1 MRVGVLAATRAE
13 AETMLVRLDLPWLD
27 CFPFGLESPSLH
39 EDFNFAGVSALVA
52 KVDPGPALAML
63 LGHLEATNHGDR
75 PLVIV
80 TEDAREAP
88 WCQAFRYGVVELVP
102 MRRLVEPVLRACL
115 LEQDRRP
122 GLLRGNGAFNELG
135 QLFASLTH
143 FGRTGTL
150 EVRLPAGPGRLRL
163 LWGRLERTAG
173 VPLDDA
179 GAPMLPANAPWSFL
193 EERPPGPPVVQGF
206 EPLVNEPPLLEA
218 ELAGP
223 TLPTAADVRPNE
235 VSLLVVDDDPTVLRM
250 LRDSFSRRG
259 FQVQA
264 AGGGEEALQA
274 LAARSFDVT
283 ILDLD
288 MPRVDGWQVL
298 GAMREDVRTWD
309 TQVLL
314 FSAHDHYRDVLAH
327 CGPSSHAAV
336 PKTTRLLELE
346 RHVRELMLPRLS
358 VERRLAEREVSQ
370 TLTFDALDRV
380 GIGWFLHAL
389 ERHHVT
395 GTVTGSL
402 AQARFA
408 LWFSDGRL
416 VQAQGVFP
424 EGRCAGLDALRLVLA
439 SRPRALRLEDATV
452 PQGEGF
458 ERHPTGSILSVVTQR
473 LAIEQH
479 HLQQLAVSR
488 AVAVRVNEA
497 LYRLYAGIGSALHR
511 SVARA
516 LCEQHVAPQQLS
528 AQLGLPQEAV
538 THVLRELVRRGVIHL
553 EPGPQPPV
561 LTAA

>member
-39 EDFNFAGVSALVA
+39 EDLNFAGVSALVA
-52 KVDPGPALAML
+52 KVDPGPGLAML

-75 PLVIV
+75 PLVVV
-80 TEDAREAP
+80 TEDARESP
-88 WCQAFRYGVVELVP
+88 WCQVFRHGVVELVP

-122 GLLRGNGAFNELG
+122 GFLRGNGAFNELG
-135 QLFASLTH
+135 QLFASVAH

-150 EVRLPAGPGRLRL
+150 EVRLPTGPGRLRL
-163 LWGRLERTAG
+163 LWGRVHRSDG

-179 GAPMLPANAPWSFL
+179 GAPLLPANAAWCFT
-193 EERPPGPPVVQGF
+193 EERPPPTAAAQSF
-206 EPLVNEPPLLEA
+206 EPLPSEPPLIEA
-218 ELAGP
+218 ELAVAAP
-223 TLPTAADVRPNE
+223 LTASDVQPAE

-274 LAARSFDVT
+274 LAAKSFDVT

-327 CGPSSHAAV
+327 CGPASHAAV

-346 RHVRELMLPRLS
+346 RHVRELMVPRLT
-358 VERRLAEREVSQ
+358 VERRLSARDASQ
-370 TLTFDALDRV
+370 TLHFDGLDRV
-380 GIGWFLHAL
+380 GIGWFLLAL

-395 GTVTGSL
+395 GTVTGSS

-424 EGRCAGLDALRLVLA
+424 GGRCSGLDALRLVLA
-439 SRPRALRLEDATV
+439 SRPRVLRVEDATV

-458 ERHPTGSILSVVTQR
+458 ERHPTGSILSVVVQR

-497 LYRLYAGIGSALHR
+497 LYRLYSGIGSALQR
-511 SVARA
+511 SVAHA
-516 LCEQHVAPQQLS
+516 VCEQHVAPKDLS
-528 AQLGLPQEAV
+528 ARLGLPQETI
-538 THVLRELVRRGVIHL
+538 THVLRELVRRGVIHV
-553 EPGPQPPV
+553 EVAAQPPV
-561 LTAA
+561 LVAV